1 MLVKDMQCAASK
13 VLRKISCFGH
23 LFLHRHVS
31 TLSPLATA
39 FNSRPNRRLNLTL
52 QKDVGLFGLD
62 QLRQPD
68 GFQEMKEQA
77 IADTHRLV
85 QETCDPHRTRKM
97 VVVFDELSDSLCK
110 VADLAEFIRLA
121 HPIEAFSTAAEDACI
136 TINSIVEH
144 LNTNRDLYQAI
155 RSVSESGDICP
166 TTDVDEHVAQLF
178 LFDFEQSGIHLEETD
193 RQRVVRLNDEIL
205 QKGQKFMA
213 GTALPRTVHRK
224 LLPQNIQHLFS
235 ISGDQ
240 VLVAGLYGD
249 SPNCAAREW
258 AYRVFLFPDEQQ
270 EVLLKELLSARHE
283 LAVTCGFP
291 SYAHRA
297 VKGSTVEKPEVVNDF
312 LHILAE
318 KLRPHSE
325 KDLEVMRSMKKVEIG
340 SSSDIFPWDTLYY
353 TRKIKREWLQ
363 APSSDFSPFFSLGN
377 CMEGLNLLVNA
388 LYNIQLRT
396 VEMLPG
402 EAWTQDVYKLEV
414 VHETEGVLGHI
425 YCDFYQRAGKPNQD
439 CHFTIK
445 GGKVLPDGSYQNP
458 VVVLMLNFPTP
469 KWSSPSLLSPGMV
482 DNLFHEMGH
491 ALHSMMARTQYQH
504 VTGTRCPT
512 DFAEV
517 PSVLM
522 EYFAADPRVLGLFAR
537 HFQTQ
542 EPMPTHMLER
552 LCASKHL
559 FAASEMQL
567 QVFYSALDQMY
578 HSQHPLGS
586 TGSTSD
592 VIASLQEE
600 YYNISYIPKT
610 AWQLRFSH
618 LVSYGAKYYSYL
630 VSRAIASW
638 IWQNYFQAD
647 PLSRTCG
654 EQYRRECLAHGGG
667 KPPHLLVSDYLKKD
681 VTANQLASSLL
692 QDLDTKNNY
701 IKDMCKNSM
710 KCPS

>member
-1 MLVKDMQCAASK
+1 MQCSLARFINK
-13 VLRKISCFGH
+13 VP
-23 LFLHRHVS
+23 FLPPYRRNVS
-31 TLSPLATA
+31 TLSHLATA
-39 FNSRPNRRLNLTL
+39 FNSRPSRRLNLTAAL
-52 QKDVGLFGLD
+52 QKDVGLFGLP
-62 QLRQPD
+62 QLQQAE
-68 GFQEMKEQA
+68 GFQAMKEQA
-77 IADTHRLV
+77 ILDTRRLL
-85 QETCDPHRTRKM
+85 EEACNPNRSRKI

-121 HPIEAFSTAAEDACI
+121 HPKESFSLAAEEACI
-136 TINSIVEH
+136 SINSIVEH

-155 RSVSESGDICP
+155 RSACDKGDICP
-166 TTDVDEHVAQLF
+166 TTDVDEHVARLF
-178 LFDFEQSGIHLEETD
+178 VFDFEQSGIHLEEND
-193 RQRVVRLNDEIL
+193 RQKVVGLNNEIL

-213 GTALPRTVHRK
+213 GTALPRAVHRD
-224 LLPQNIQHLFS
+224 LLPKNIQHLFQ
-235 ISGDQ
+235 IAGDQ
-240 VLVAGLYGD
+240 VYVSGLYGD
-249 SPNCAAREW
+249 SPNCTAREW
-258 AYRVFLFPDEQQ
+258 GYRVFLYPDAQQ
-270 EVLLKELLSARHE
+270 EVLLRELLSARYD
-283 LAVTCGFP
+283 LAKICGFH

-297 VKGSTVEKPEVVNDF
+297 VKGSTIEKPEVVNDF
-312 LHILAE
+312 LQILAE
-318 KLRPHSE
+318 NLRPHSE
-325 KDLEVMRSMKKVEIG
+325 KDLGVMRSMKKVDAG
-340 SSSDIFPWDTLYY
+340 SSCDIFPWDTHYY
-353 TRKIKREWLQ
+353 TRLIKREWLK

-388 LYNIQLRT
+388 LYGIQLKT
-396 VEMLPG
+396 VEMMPG

-414 VHETEGVLGHI
+414 VHESEGVLGYI

-439 CHFTIK
+439 CHFTIR
-445 GGKVLPDGSYQNP
+445 GGKVLSDGSYQNP

-542 EPMPTHMLER
+542 EPMPAEMLER

-567 QVFYSALDQMY
+567 QVFYSALDQKY
-578 HSQHPLGS
+578 HSAEPLGL
-586 TGSTSD
+586 TGNTSD

-600 YYNISYIPKT
+600 YYNISFVPKT

-638 IWQNYFQAD
+638 IWQDYFQND
-647 PLSRTCG
+647 PLSRSKG
-654 EQYRRECLAHGGG
+654 EQYRQECLAHGGG
-667 KPPHLLVSDYLKKD
+667 KPPHLLVSDYLKKE
-681 VTANQLASSLL
+681 VTAKQLASSLL
-692 QDLDTKNNY
+692 QDLDSRNSF
-701 IKDMCKNSM
+701 IKDMCKNSF
-710 KCPS
+710 KCS

>member
-1 MLVKDMQCAASK
+1 MQSGIARILGK
-13 VLRKISCFGH
+13 VDRFRQ
-23 LFLHRHVS
+23 FTTYRNVS

-39 FNSRPNRRLNLTL
+39 FNSRPSRRSNFILPNE
-52 QKDVGLFGLD
+52 VGLFGLKE
-62 QLRQPD
+62 LTHPE
-68 GFQEMKEQA
+68 GFHAMKEQA
-77 IADTHRLV
+77 ISDTHRLV
-85 QETCDPHRTRKM
+85 KESCDPNRSRKM

-121 HPIEAFSTAAEDACI
+121 HPKQAFSEAAEDACI
-136 TINSIVEH
+136 SINSVVEN
-144 LNTNRDLYQAI
+144 LNTNRELYQAI
-155 RSVSESGDICP
+155 HRVCKNGDICP
-166 TTDVDEHVAQLF
+166 TTDVDEHVTSLF
-178 LFDFEQSGIHLEETD
+178 LFDFEQSGIHLEETE
-193 RQRVVRLNDEIL
+193 RQIVVRLNADIL
-205 QKGQKFMA
+205 QKGLRFMA
-213 GTALPRTVHRK
+213 GTASPRAVHRN

-249 SPNCAAREW
+249 SPNCTAREW
-258 AYRVFLFPDEQQ
+258 AYRVFLYPDEQQ
-270 EVLLKELLSARHE
+270 ELLLKELLSARHE
-283 LAVTCGFP
+283 LGLKCGFP

-297 VKGSTVEKPEVVNDF
+297 LKGSTAETPEVVNDF
-312 LHILAE
+312 LQILAA
-318 KLRPHSE
+318 KLRTHSE
-325 KDLEVMRSMKKVEIG
+325 KDLGVMRSMKKVEIG
-340 SSSDIFPWDTLYY
+340 TACDIYPWDTLYY

-377 CMEGLNLLVNA
+377 CMEGLNLLVNS
-388 LYNIQLRT
+388 LYGIQLKT
-396 VEMLPG
+396 VEMMPG

-414 VHETEGVLGHI
+414 VHETEGVWGHI

-439 CHFTIK
+439 CHFTIR

-542 EPMPTHMLER
+542 EPMPADMLER

-567 QVFYSALDQMY
+567 QVFYSALDQRY
-578 HSQHPLGS
+578 HGEMPLGS
-586 TGSTSD
+586 SGNTSD
-592 VIASLQEE
+592 MIASLQEE
-600 YYNISYIPKT
+600 FYNIPYIPKT

-638 IWQNYFQAD
+638 IWQDYFQED
-647 PLSRTCG
+647 PLSRSKG

-692 QDLDTKNNY
+692 QDLDSRSEF
-701 IKDMCKNSM
+701 IKKMCKNSL